1 MKSQTESK
9 LVTFCGAPSSG
20 KSTLATQ
27 VHHTLKV
34 TKQNSVFVGEAA
46 TDYIA
51 EWGIPDSP
59 TDQLIIFYKQLGR
72 ERMYV
77 GSKDWIV
84 CDSSTILNY
93 FYFRSLFG
101 SKLTMK
107 DIATINH
114 IQKEIL
120 KSLNQWHRIYYVPP
134 FLEEDQNDGIRFHNS
149 DEIIKLDLIIRN
161 YLDLERI
168 DYVDLTNI
176 PIDLR
181 SEWIIKDLLD
191 PTK

>member
-1 MKSQTESK
+1 MERQSK
-9 LVTFCGAPSSG
+9 LITMIGAPSSG
-20 KSTLATQ
+20 KSTLATE

-34 TKQNSVFVGEAA
+34 KKQNSIFVGEAA

-51 EWGIPDSP
+51 EWGIPDTP
-59 TDQLIIFYKQLGR
+59 TDQLVIFYKQLGR

-101 SKLTMK
+101 GKLSLK

-134 FLEEDQNDGIRFHNS
+134 FLEDDQNDGIRYHNS
-149 DEIIKLDLIIRN
+149 DEIIKLDSIIRN

-168 DYVDLTNI
+168 DYVDLTDI
-176 PIDLR
+176 PIDKR
-181 SEWIIKDLLD
+181 SEFIVKDLL
-191 PTK
+191 TK